1 MGGFGD
7 CTCEHCEELMQP
19 YLDRVL
25 TPAEQAE
32 AEEHLAGCTYCSRRY
47 TFEAELRVVV
57 KNACCEDMSP
67 ELKAKLVALKLP
79 EA

>member
-19 YLDRVL
+19 YLDRAL
-25 TPAEQAE
+25 TSDEHVE
-32 AEEHLAGCTYCSRRY
+32 AETHLDNCTYCRKRY
-47 TFEAELRVVV
+47 TFEAEFRVYV
-57 KNACCEDMSP
+57 KTACCEEMSP

-79 EA
+79 DA